1 MVVYAI
7 KTLNMKRLF
16 LVLLITITGV
26 FLVNAQQTELLE
38 KISVDWQL
46 HENDYPKQGQFTA
59 SFVFRNHNKV
69 SVNLQDWD
77 LYFSYPREIVSI
89 NTANATAKAH
99 GGEFRQLGFIQ
110 GTTLAAGQSL
120 TIRYVAKGKSMN
132 LTDAPSGLYWLEK
145 SNAQTIVNVTRLKIS
160 LGEKHEQIL
169 VKKAA
174 AAAFAKN
181 KNVSALPASQVVKIL
196 PKPVSYKE
204 HLGVFNLSAAT
215 KLVFDSVFAHEAAL
229 FNQELSALLGKTVIE
244 SASAQTNYIQLKLV
258 QGLPNEN
265 YQLSVT
271 KDRVVISA
279 SSTSG
284 IFYGLQ
290 SLKMLMSPTSWAK
303 KQQQI
308 SIQTAEVT
316 DAPRFGNRSFMLD
329 VARNFQSKAEIL
341 KLLDLLALYK
351 INTFHF
357 HLNDDEGW
365 RLEIKDLPELTQLG
379 GRRGH
384 TLNDADYLKP
394 AYGSGPDMGKS
405 PGSGYYTQQD
415 FIEILKYAKQ
425 RHITVIPELETPGH
439 ARAAIKAMDHR
450 YRSLMR
456 QGKPGAARQYLLRDT
471 LDQSVYRSVQGY
483 SDNVM
488 NIALPSTY
496 NFIGKVVD
504 EMTEMYRLAGAILK
518 TVHLGGDEVPKGV
531 WEKSPAIAQLMQQE
545 KIVAYD
551 DLWYHYIGKASKL
564 LKAKNLQMAG
574 WEEIAMR
581 KVSTPDGKSTYIA
594 NPDFVNENFQ
604 VYVWNNVWGGGNED
618 LSYRLANAGY
628 NVVLSAVTNYYFD
641 LAYNQSANEPGLY
654 WGGYVDTDKAFY
666 FSPFDY
672 YKTATEDAGGNVLN
686 TAAFKDKERLTDKG
700 KQHIVGIQSQLWS
713 EKISGAEAME
723 YMLLPKLLG
732 YAERAWEAEPAWSK
746 ETDSA
751 NSWSYYLEDWNQF
764 ANLLGQRELPRLLH
778 YAGGF
783 KFRVPPPGVLLKEGK
798 LSANVQFPSVQ
809 IKYTTDGSEPTLQ
822 SKSYIVPIDAKPTI
836 KLKTYVRQRGSK
848 TITIKK

>member
-1 MVVYAI
+1 
-7 KTLNMKRLF
+7 MKRLF
-16 LVLLITITGV
+16 LLLLTTITAS
-26 FLVNAQQTELLE
+26 FLANAQQTELLK
-38 KISVDWQL
+38 KISVEWQL
-46 HENDYPKQGQFTA
+46 HQNDYPQKGQFTA
-59 SFVFRNHNKV
+59 SFVFKNN
-69 SVNLQDWD
+69 SNAAVNLQDWE

-89 NTANATAKAH
+89 TTANAMVKAH
-99 GGEFRQLGFIQ
+99 GGEFRQLSFIN
-110 GTTLAAGQSL
+110 GKTTLAAGQSL
-120 TIRYVAKGKSMN
+120 TINYVAKGKSMN
-132 LTDAPSGLYWLEK
+132 LTDAPSGLYWVAK
-145 SNAQTIVNVTRLKIS
+145 NNAQTIVNITDLKID
-160 LGEKHEQIL
+160 LGEKHEQNL
-169 VKKAA
+169 VKQSAA
-174 AAAFAKN
+174 TAFTKN
-181 KNVSALPASQVVKIL
+181 SKVLALQANQVIKIL

-204 HLGVFNLSAAT
+204 NAGTFNLSVAT
-215 KLVFDSVFAHEAAL
+215 KLVFDSVFAQEAAL
-229 FNQELSALLGKTVIE
+229 FNQELRALLGKTLAVAMG
-244 SASAQTNYIQLKLV
+244 ASTNYIQLKLI
-258 QGLPNEN
+258 QGLPDEN

-271 KDRVVISA
+271 KDRAVISA

-290 SLKMLMSPTSWAK
+290 SLKMLMPPSSWSG

-308 SIQTAEVT
+308 SIQTAEVK
-316 DAPRFGNRSFMLD
+316 DAPRFGYRSFMLD
-329 VARNFQSKAEIL
+329 VARNFQNKAEIL

-365 RLEIKDLPELTQLG
+365 RLEIKDLLELTQVG

-394 AYGSGPDMGKS
+394 AYGSGPDEAKA
-405 PGSGYYTQQD
+405 PGSGFYSRQD
-415 FIEILKYAKQ
+415 FIDILKYARQ

-439 ARAAIKAMDHR
+439 ARAAIKAMDNR
-450 YRSLMR
+450 YRRLM
-456 QGKPGAARQYLLRDT
+456 QEGKPAEARQYLLRDT

-483 SDNVM
+483 NDNVM

-496 NFIGKVVD
+496 NFISKVVD
-504 EMTEMYRLAGAILK
+504 DMVEMYRLAGAPLK

-531 WEKSPAIAQLMQQE
+531 WEKSPAITKLMQKE
-545 KIVAYD
+545 KIATYD
-551 DLWYHYIGKASKL
+551 DLWYYYIGRANQL

-581 KVSTPDGKSTYIA
+581 KVSTADGKSTYIA

-641 LAYNQSANEPGLY
+641 LAYNQAAHEPGLY

-672 YKTATEDAGGNVLN
+672 YKTATEDANGNVLN
-686 TAAFKDKERLTDKG
+686 TAVFKGKERLTDKG
-700 KQHIVGIQSQLWS
+700 KQHIVGVQSQLWS
-713 EKISGAEAME
+713 EKISGVEAME

-732 YAERAWEAEPAWSK
+732 YAERAWAAEPAWSK

-751 NSWSYYLEDWNQF
+751 KSWLYYLEDWNQF
-764 ANLLGQRELPRLLH
+764 ANLLGQRELPRLL
-778 YAGGF
+778 YYSCGF
-783 KFRVPPPGVLLKEGK
+783 KFRVPPPGVSLNEGK
-798 LSANVQFPSVQ
+798 LSANMQFPGLS

-822 SKSYIVPIDAKPTI
+822 SKTYVETIDAKTTV
-836 KLKTYVRQRGSK
+836 KLKTFVGQRGSK

>member
-1 MVVYAI
+1 
-7 KTLNMKRLF
+7 MKRLF
-16 LVLLITITGV
+16 LLLLATITAS
-26 FLVNAQQTELLE
+26 FYANAQQTELLK
-38 KISVDWQL
+38 KISVEWQL
-46 HENDYPKQGQFTA
+46 HQNDYPQKGQFTA
-59 SFVFRNHNKV
+59 SFVFKNN
-69 SVNLQDWD
+69 SNGAVNLQDWD
-77 LYFSYPREIVSI
+77 LFFSYPREIVSI
-89 NTANATAKAH
+89 TTANAIAKAH
-99 GGEFRQLGFIQ
+99 GGEFRQLSFIS
-110 GTTLAAGQSL
+110 GKAAIAAGKSF
-120 TIRYVAKGKSMN
+120 TINYSAKGKSMN
-132 LTDAPSGLYWLEK
+132 FTDAPSGLYWVAK
-145 SNAQTIVNVTRLKIS
+145 NNAQTVVNVKNLKIN
-160 LGEKHEQIL
+160 LGEKHEQTL
-169 VKKAA
+169 VKQAA
-174 AAAFAKN
+174 AAAFVKN
-181 KNVSALPASQVVKIL
+181 SNISALPASQVVKIL

-204 HLGVFNLSAAT
+204 NVGTFILSAAT
-215 KLVFDSVFAHEAAL
+215 KLVFDSIFAQEAAL
-229 FNQELSALLGKTVIE
+229 FNQELNALLGKTLTVAMG
-244 SASAQTNYIQLKLV
+244 ASTDYIQLKLIK
-258 QGLPNEN
+258 GLPDEN
-265 YQLSVT
+265 YQLSVA
-271 KDRVVISA
+271 KDKVIISA

-290 SLKMLMSPTSWAK
+290 SLKMLMPPSSWSR

-308 SIQTAEVT
+308 SIQAAEVK
-316 DAPRFGNRSFMLD
+316 DAPRFGYRSFMLD
-329 VARNFQSKAEIL
+329 VARNFQSKSEIL

-365 RLEIKDLPELTQLG
+365 RLEIKDLPELTQVG

-384 TLNDADYLKP
+384 TLNDANYLKP
-394 AYGSGPDMGKS
+394 AYGSGPDVAKA

-425 RHITVIPELETPGH
+425 RHINVIPELETPGH
-439 ARAAIKAMDHR
+439 ARAAIKAMDKR
-450 YRSLMR
+450 YRSLMS
-456 QGKPGAARQYLLRDT
+456 QGKPEAARQYLLRDT
-471 LDQSVYRSVQGY
+471 LDQSIYRSVQGY
-483 SDNVM
+483 TDNVM

-496 NFIGKVVD
+496 NFISKVVD
-504 EMTEMYRLAGAILK
+504 EMTEMYRLAGATLK

-545 KIVAYD
+545 KIATYD
-551 DLWYHYIGKASKL
+551 DLWYYYIGKVSKL

-581 KVSTPDGKSTYIA
+581 KVSTADGKSTYIA
-594 NPDFVNENFQ
+594 NPGFVNENFQ
-604 VYVWNNVWGGGNED
+604 VYVWNNVWGGGNDD

-641 LAYNQSANEPGLY
+641 LAYNQNSSEPGLY

-672 YKTATEDAGGNVLN
+672 YKTATEDASGNVLN
-686 TAAFKDKERLTDKG
+686 AAIFKGKERLTDKG

-732 YAERAWEAEPAWSK
+732 YAERAWAAEPAWSK

-751 NSWSYYLEDWNQF
+751 KSWSYYLKDWNQF
-764 ANLLGQRELPRLLH
+764 ANLLGQRELPRLFH

-783 KFRVPPPGVLLKEGK
+783 KFRIPPPGVSLKKEK
-798 LSANVQFPSVQ
+798 LSANVQFPGIQ
-809 IKYTTDGSEPTLQ
+809 IRYTTDGSEPTLQ
-822 SKSYIVPIDAKPTI
+822 SKSYTGPIDAKSTI
-836 KLKTYVRQRGSK
+836 KLKTFVRQQGSE